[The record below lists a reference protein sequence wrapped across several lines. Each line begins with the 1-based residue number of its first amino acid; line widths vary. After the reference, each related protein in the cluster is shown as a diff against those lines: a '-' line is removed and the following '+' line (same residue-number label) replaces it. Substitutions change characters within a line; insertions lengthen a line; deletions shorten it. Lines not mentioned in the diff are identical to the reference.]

1 MGWEQNDSGYDAA
14 DDDDDD
20 DDDGLSFF
28 QVSV

>member
-20 DDDGLSFF
+20 DDGLSFF